1 MAKEIKASTFFAKL
15 FLWLVGLYV
24 AISALLVFG
33 SGSSG
38 KSSFSRSLDMATFG
52 QFCAS
57 SERPLQKISGGK
69 GFHRDL
75 KNGQDVVTFTES
87 DPNQDRSLDFSSTWI
102 VSLGSD
108 SNKKCLMMRLIHREL
123 DSIVPGWELR
133 LHACERDRSKC
144 EPSHIV
150 LLNQY
155 VNPFFGLAPS
165 TAATPKA
172 DPG

>member
-38 KSSFSRSLDMATFG
+38 KGTFRSRVLDMAMSG
-52 QFCAS
+52 QFCPS
-57 SERPLQKISGGK
+57 SERPLQKTPGGNGYHRRLKDNQVVIRLDEFDPGQEYLK
-69 GFHRDL
+69 G
-75 KNGQDVVTFTES
+75 
-87 DPNQDRSLDFSSTWI
+87 FSSTWI
-102 VSLGSD
+102 VSSGSYSD
-108 SNKKCLMMRLIHREL
+108 KECLMMRLIDREANSV
-123 DSIVPGWELR
+123 DPSWQLR
-133 LHACERDRSKC
+133 LYDCERDRSKC

-165 TAATPKA
+165 TAATL
-172 DPG
+172 GS